1 MADRPGNSP
10 SRSRARFVGSIPARL
25 EVLTGIRDRFG
36 SAAEEARMAAL
47 RLADVL
53 QREAEPLRL
62 KRVMGCARRVE
73 RARPKELP
81 RALEA
86 LERALRDLLSQTL
99 VLDVIVV
106 EDEVTTALLVKE
118 GLEARGFRVRVA
130 ESGRAALG
138 MATDAPPDAFVLDL
152 VLPDM
157 DGRALLADLRQSPL
171 TADSAIL
178 ILSASDGPIP
188 RAECLAYGADL
199 FLSKP
204 ADPRLLAQA
213 LEDLLGTGAPGH
225 SPPPPAAPGLQA
237 IQAAFRTIRREK
249 GQGEGIVLALL
260 DLAKASDP
268 VTDWNGAVG
277 GDGLMEELRERLRPI
292 LRPDE
297 MVGRWSV
304 DQLLFLSP
312 GRSPREVADLI
323 EEAVASDPR
332 VGRALRVGIREAGP
346 DEDWVDVV
354 SRASALMAPV
364 GSEIVEPPSS
374 PGERVELPTV
384 VIAED
389 DPITATL
396 VRHRL
401 EKSGFRV
408 LHRGDG
414 SEALRLILDQTP
426 AVVILDIRMP
436 GMDGFEVLARMR
448 RDPRTERTPAL
459 ILTSLGRDADLRR
472 AFELGAD
479 DYLTKP
485 FSPAELLARVLR
497 LARGR

>member
-1 MADRPGNSP
+1 M
-10 SRSRARFVGSIPARL
+10 GSIPARL
-25 EVLTGIRDRFG
+25 EVLTGIRDRLGFE
-36 SAAEEARMAAL
+36 SEEARTAAL
-47 RLADVL
+47 RLTDVL
-53 QREAEPLRL
+53 RREAEPLQL
-62 KRVMGCARRVE
+62 ERVLGCARRLE
-73 RARPKELP
+73 RARPKEFP

-86 LERALRDLLSQTL
+86 LKRALQDLLSQTL

-106 EDEVTTALLVKE
+106 EDEVTTAHLVKE

-130 ESGRAALG
+130 ESGREALR
-138 MATDAPPDAFVLDL
+138 MATDSPPDAFVLDL

-157 DGRALLADLRQSPL
+157 DGRTLLADLRQSPL
-171 TADSAIL
+171 TGDSAIL

-188 RAECLAYGADL
+188 RAECLAYGADV
-199 FLSKP
+199 FLAKP
-204 ADPRLLAQA
+204 TDPTLLAQA
-213 LEDLLGTGAPGH
+213 LEDLLGHGAP
-225 SPPPPAAPGLQA
+225 PQPTAPAAAPGLQA
-237 IQAAFRTIRREK
+237 IQAAFRAIRRER

-260 DLAKASDP
+260 DLARASDP
-268 VTDWNGAVG
+268 VADPHGLEG
-277 GDGLMEELRERLRPI
+277 GHGLMEKLRESLGPM
-292 LRPDE
+292 LQPDE

-304 DQLLFLSP
+304 DQLIFLSP
-312 GRSPREVADLI
+312 GRSPAEVASLI

-332 VGRALRVGIREAGP
+332 VGRALRVGIREADP

-354 SRASALMAPV
+354 SRASEWMAPV
-364 GSEIVEPPSS
+364 GESAEPP
-374 PGERVELPTV
+374 PAATARVELPTV
-384 VIAED
+384 VVAED

-414 SEALRLILDQTP
+414 AEALQVILDQLP

-497 LARGR
+497 LARSR

>member
-1 MADRPGNSP
+1 VADRPGNSP
-10 SRSRARFVGSIPARL
+10 SRSRARFMVSIPARL
-25 EVLTGIRDRFG
+25 EVLKGIRERLG
-36 SAAEEARMAAL
+36 LESEEARTAAL

-53 QREAEPLRL
+53 QHEAEPLRL
-62 KRVMGCARRVE
+62 KRVLGCARRLE
-73 RARPKELP
+73 RARLKELAG
-81 RALEA
+81 ALEA
-86 LERALRDLLSQTL
+86 LERALGDLLSQTL

-106 EDEVTTALLVKE
+106 EDEATTALVVRE

-130 ESGRAALG
+130 ESGKEALR
-138 MATDAPPDAFVLDL
+138 MATDYPPDAFVLDL

-157 DGRALLADLRQSPL
+157 DGRSLLAELRQSPL
-171 TADSAIL
+171 TVDSAIL

-188 RAECLAYGADL
+188 RAECLAYGADV

-204 ADPRLLAQA
+204 TDPPLLAQA
-213 LEDLLGTGAPGH
+213 LEDLLGNGTTPQPAA
-225 SPPPPAAPGLQA
+225 PPAAPGLQA
-237 IQAAFRTIRREK
+237 IQAAFRAIRRER
-249 GQGEGIVLALL
+249 GQEEGIVLALL
-260 DLAKASDP
+260 DLARASDA
-268 VTDWNGAVG
+268 VADWHGPTG
-277 GDGLMEELRERLRPI
+277 GHGLMEELRERLRPI

-312 GRSPREVADLI
+312 GRSAAEVAALI
-323 EEAVASDPR
+323 QEAVASGSR
-332 VGRALRVGIREAGP
+332 VGQALRVGIREAGP

-364 GSEIVEPPSS
+364 GEMVEPP
-374 PGERVELPTV
+374 PTPTGRLELPTV
-384 VIAED
+384 VVAED

-396 VRHRL
+396 VSHRL
-401 EKSGFRV
+401 KKSGFRV

-414 SEALRLILDQTP
+414 SEALHLIFDQLP

-436 GMDGFEVLARMR
+436 GMDGFEVLSRMR

-497 LARGR
+497 LARSR